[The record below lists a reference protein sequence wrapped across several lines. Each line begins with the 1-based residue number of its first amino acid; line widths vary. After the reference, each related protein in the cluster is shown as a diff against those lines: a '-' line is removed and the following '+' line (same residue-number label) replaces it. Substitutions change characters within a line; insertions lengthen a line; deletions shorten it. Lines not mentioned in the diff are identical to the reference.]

1 MTDDRNIRILVV
13 DDEEDI
19 LELLRYNISKEGFDV
34 IVASNGTEGLTLALN
49 EEPDLII
56 LDLMMPDIDGLDVCR
71 ELKSS
76 SPTAEIPVIMLTAK
90 VAESDI
96 VAGFD
101 HGADDYVSKPF
112 SPKVLLARI
121 RAVLR
126 RRESFSEQGQNPV
139 VERRG
144 LVLSPVTREVQY
156 KGEKIELTFSEFEI
170 LSLLISNPGRAFSR
184 KEIMAAARGDDYL
197 STERAMDVQIVN
209 LRKKLGEA
217 GQYIKTVRG
226 VGYKFD

>member
-1 MTDDRNIRILVV
+1 MADNGKIRILVV

-34 IVASNGTEGLTLALN
+34 IAASNGTEGISLAKKKK
-49 EEPDLII
+49 PDLII

-71 ELKSS
+71 ELKSHT
-76 SPTAEIPVIMLTAK
+76 PTAEIPVIMLTAR

-112 SPKVLLARI
+112 SPKVLIARI
-121 RAVLR
+121 KAVLR
-126 RRESFSEQGQNPV
+126 RRENFAEQGGQA

-144 LVLSPVTREVQY
+144 LVLSPTSREVQY

-170 LSLLISNPGRAFSR
+170 LGLLMSSPGRAFSR

-209 LRKKLGEA
+209 LRKKLREA
-217 GQYIKTVRG
+217 GQYINTVRG
-226 VGYKFD
+226 EGYKFD